1 MLPANCNAP
10 LADYL
15 HKKRHQRATWRV
27 WQDGAVLALPVE
39 ERRRR
44 WELKN
49 ALFQLDRVAA
59 ALAKNANRNEA
70 DTRKKIEKVLQEN
83 ATAPLGGL
91 VGEKMVNVLEV
102 NLELRRRYGGA

>member
-1 MLPANCNAP
+1 MP
-10 LADYL
+10 LVDYL
-15 HKKRHQRATWRV
+15 HKKRLQRATWRL
-27 WQDGAVLALPVE
+27 WSDGAVLALPVE

-49 ALFQLDRVAA
+49 TLFQLDRVAA
-59 ALAKNANRNEA
+59 AWAKNGNRKET
-70 DTRKKIEKVLQEN
+70 DTRKEIEEVLQEN

-102 NLELRRRYGGA
+102 NLKLRRRYGGT